1 MNGKVFFIC
10 LAGMKLSE
18 TGMAGKGGFFTIIRD
33 ASHSEKYTGSRRSLI
48 NIKIEEEIFTQPE
61 TVLQH

>member
-18 TGMAGKGGFFTIIRD
+18 TGMAGKGGLFTIIRD